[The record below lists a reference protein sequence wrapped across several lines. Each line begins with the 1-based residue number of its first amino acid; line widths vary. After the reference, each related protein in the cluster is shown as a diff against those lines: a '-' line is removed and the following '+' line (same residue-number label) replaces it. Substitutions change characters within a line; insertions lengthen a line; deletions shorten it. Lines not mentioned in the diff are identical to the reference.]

1 MGDFVLDLSDCDIF
15 VDDSLLIDKK
25 VSFVFGKNGTGKS
38 TMASLFKD
46 QTENYDFRCFQGF
59 DGIVGEDKKL
69 NAVILGEENNEIDR
83 EIQALEAEISN
94 AEKEI
99 SDIEKEVLP
108 SEDNADNLWKEVES
122 KKKIIRI
129 RKARLIISV
138 QDLLEK

>member
-1 MGDFVLDLSDCDIF
+1 MFS
-15 VDDSLLIDKK
+15 
-25 VSFVFGKNGTGKS
+25 
-38 TMASLFKD
+38 
-46 QTENYDFRCFQGF
+46 GF

-122 KKKIIRI
+122 KKKNIRI

>member
-1 MGDFVLDLSDCDIF
+1 MRDFVLDLSDRDIF

-25 VSFVFGKNGTGKS
+25 VSFLFGKNGTGK
-38 TMASLFKD
+38 TTIASLFKD
-46 QTENYDFRCFQGF
+46 QTEDYDFRCFQGF

-69 NAVILGEENNEIDR
+69 NAVILGEENNEIDK
-83 EIQALEAEISN
+83 EIQALEVEISN

-108 SEDNADNLWKEVES
+108 PEDNADNLWKEVES
-122 KKKIIRI
+122 KKKNIRI

-138 QDLLEK
+138 QDLHEK